1 MMHVTKC
8 TSLDI
13 NEILEKSGDKY
24 SEDMIE
30 WLQRMSD
37 AFTDLM
43 YGWDNYENRKLIDFD
58 L

>member
-43 YGWDNYENRKLIDFD
+43 YGWDNYENRKLID
-58 L
+58 